1 MLGLHSTLLSV
12 HTDYLWHVIYHMRV
26 SLLQPELHSESSLV
40 REQSCDTGGR
50 VKSSHVIQRQTERY
64 PHTERC
70 TSHVKGCIWVCSH
83 SWSHS
88 PPRPNK
94 SDKQRLLKQCCI
106 WHSRCQ
112 MAALCSHNLFTPS
125 HASHTALP
133 PQPCCPP
140 TDDQEP
146 TQHFPFHPTLQLNC
160 PGGSHNAEHRWGPGL
175 KHPQLLYSISNNYD
189 NDLSF

>member
-1 MLGLHSTLLSV
+1 MISKWKSYFMRNNPKQMKTACWDCTAHCFLYTQIIYDTLSTTWGFHSCSQNCTVRVPLSENRAVTKEAGL
-12 HTDYLWHVIYHMRV
+12 
-26 SLLQPELHSESSLV
+26 
-40 REQSCDTGGR
+40 
-50 VKSSHVIQRQTERY
+50 
-64 PHTERC
+64 
-70 TSHVKGCIWVCSH
+70 CSH

-125 HASHTALP
+125 HASHAALP

-160 PGGSHNAEHRWGPGL
+160 PGGSHNAEHRCGPGL
-175 KHPQLLYSISNNYD
+175 KHPHLLYSISNNYD

>member
-40 REQSCDTGGR
+40 REQSCDKGGR

-125 HASHTALP
+125 HASHAALP

-140 TDDQEP
+140 TDDQSQP
-146 TQHFPFHPTLQLNC
+146 STSLSIQLCSWTAQGDHTTL
-160 PGGSHNAEHRWGPGL
+160 
-175 KHPQLLYSISNNYD
+175 SIGVGRA
-189 NDLSF
+189 LSIHISCTVFQIIMTTI